1 MAWELRMPRLD
12 EDMEEGLVTRWLKRE
27 GEQVAQGEPIVVIET
42 QKVTYEVPSPGAGV
56 LRKVLAAEGA
66 QIPINAVLVVIAAVD
81 EELDMPRRPSETDVA
96 AEIVATPAPSRLDD
110 EADREQ
116 PRAGRL
122 LATPVA
128 RKLAEQHGVALAR
141 IRGTGPRGS
150 ITKDD
155 VLDFVKEAGGRRAE
169 RRVTL
174 VGMRKTIAERMAE
187 SWRTRARTEHFMT
200 ADVTDFVRLR
210 EAEAA
215 RWERE
220 HDVCPSINDLTI
232 AAAAHALRLYSLVNS
247 TVDDGAIV
255 QWEAVHVSFAVALDD
270 GLITPVVR
278 HADERDV
285 FDIAHE
291 TRRLAELVRAS
302 KHTAETLQGGT
313 FTVTN
318 LGMYGVEVF
327 VPIIN
332 PPQSAILAVGAV
344 AKAPVVR
351 DDAIAIRSVMRLCL
365 AFDHRVMDGV
375 LGAKFLN
382 AVKIALEDARALCC
396 EAPSPR
402 DTAEATKR
410 WRRTS

>member
-1 MAWELRMPRLD
+1 MAWEVRMPRLD
-12 EDMEEGLVTRWLKRE
+12 EDMEDGLVARWLKRE
-27 GEQVAQGEPIVVIET
+27 GEQVAEGEPIVVIET
-42 QKVTYEVPSPGAGV
+42 QKVTYEVPSPGAGI
-56 LRKVLAAEGA
+56 LRQILAAEGA
-66 QIPINAVLVVIAAVD
+66 QIPINAVLAVIGAVGDEVDVSRCASEIDIAAEV
-81 EELDMPRRPSETDVA
+81 VA
-96 AEIVATPAPSRLDD
+96 MPAPSHLDD
-110 EADREQ
+110 EADRGQ

-200 ADVTDFVRLR
+200 ADVTDFMRLR
-210 EAEAA
+210 DAEKA
-215 RWERE
+215 RWKHE
-220 HDVCPSINDLTI
+220 HDVCPSINDLAI
-232 AAAAHALRLYSLVNS
+232 AAAARALRLYPLVNS
-247 TVDDGAIV
+247 TIDDDAIV
-255 QWEAVHVSFAVALDD
+255 QWDAVHVSFAVALDD
-270 GLITPVVR
+270 GLIAPVVK

-291 TRRLAELVRAS
+291 TRRLTELVRAS
-302 KHTAETLQGGT
+302 KHTTDTLRGGT

-318 LGMYGVEVF
+318 LGMYGIEVF

-332 PPQSAILAVGAV
+332 PPQSAILAVGAIT
-344 AKAPVVR
+344 KAPVVR
-351 DDAIAIRSVMRLCL
+351 HDAIAIRSVMRLCL
-365 AFDHRVMDGV
+365 AFDHRVMDGL

-382 AVKIALEDARALCC
+382 AVKTALEDARVLCC
-396 EAPSPR
+396 EKLSPG
-402 DTAEATKR
+402 TAEAAQR
-410 WRRTS
+410 